1 MISKKIV
8 VKIAAGLG
16 NQMFM
21 YANAYT
27 LSKKYSLNLTID
39 NTSGYFQ
46 KKNRTLSREYR
57 LDIFNISSKKSCSVD
72 KFDNYLKHYVKKFLV
87 FFDIF
92 CFNKTFLK
100 EKTNKNKKSSFIPID
115 LSKCKKK
122 IYIEGYYQS
131 EKYFFDF
138 KKDIQNEFSVN
149 LIDTDFKDTYKTKLV
164 NTNSV
169 SLHLRRNRFKS
180 NDGKFG
186 DPNYKGQV
194 TFDNV
199 IDYVNRGINYFR
211 KNTNNP
217 HFFIWS
223 DNFDDIERYFSGDD
237 FTYIK
242 GENIKHDFYLFQ
254 FAKNFVVSPS
264 TFHWWGAWL
273 NNSDNKICLRPS
285 NINPTNNTDFWP
297 DNWRAI

>member
-1 MISKKIV
+1 MNSKKIV

-27 LSKKYSLNLTID
+27 LSKKYSLNLTVD

-46 KKNRTLSREYR
+46 KKNRTLSREYG
-57 LDIFNISSKKSCSVD
+57 LDIFNLSSKKSSKED
-72 KFDNYLKHYVKKFLV
+72 KFDTYLKHFFKKFLV
-87 FFDIF
+87 FFDKF
-92 CFNKTFLK
+92 FSKKTFFK
-100 EKTNKNKKSSFIPID
+100 EKINNEKMSYFIPID
-115 LSKCKKK
+115 ISNSKKK

-131 EKYFFDF
+131 EKYFSEF
-138 KKDIQNEFSVN
+138 KKNIRSEFSINLNDVNVKDIYKKN
-149 LIDTDFKDTYKTKLV
+149 LI

-186 DPNYKGQV
+186 DQNYKGTV

-199 IDYVNRGINYFR
+199 IDYVNRGIDYFR
-211 KNTNNP
+211 KNTDNP
-217 HFFIWS
+217 HFFVWS
-223 DNFDDIERYFSGDD
+223 DNFEDIEKYFVGDD
-237 FTYIK
+237 FTYVK

-254 FAKNFVVSPS
+254 FAKNFIVSPS

-273 NNSDNKICLRPS
+273 NNSVNKICIRPK
-285 NINPTNNTDFWP
+285 NINPSNNKDFWP
-297 DNWRAI
+297 EKWMVI

>member
-1 MISKKIV
+1 MNSKKIV

-27 LSKKYSLNLTID
+27 LSKKYSLNLTVD

-46 KKNRTLSREYR
+46 KKNRTLSREYG
-57 LDIFNISSKKSCSVD
+57 LDIFNLSSKKSSKED
-72 KFDNYLKHYVKKFLV
+72 KFDTYLKHFFKKFLV
-87 FFDIF
+87 FFDKF
-92 CFNKTFLK
+92 FSKKTFFK
-100 EKTNKNKKSSFIPID
+100 EKINNEKMSYFIPID
-115 LSKCKKK
+115 LSNSKKK

-131 EKYFFDF
+131 EKYFSEF
-138 KKDIQNEFSVN
+138 KKNIRSEFSINLNDVNVKDIYKKN
-149 LIDTDFKDTYKTKLV
+149 LI

-186 DPNYKGQV
+186 DQNYKGTV
-194 TFDNV
+194 TFESV
-199 IDYVNRGINYFR
+199 IDYVNRGIDYFR
-211 KNTNNP
+211 KNTDNP
-217 HFFIWS
+217 HFFVWS
-223 DNFDDIERYFSGDD
+223 DNFEDIEKYFVGDD
-237 FTYIK
+237 FTYVK

-254 FAKNFVVSPS
+254 FAKNFIVSPS

-273 NNSDNKICLRPS
+273 NNSVNKICIRPK
-285 NINPTNNTDFWP
+285 NINPSNNKDFWP
-297 DNWRAI
+297 EKWLVI

>member
-1 MISKKIV
+1 MTSKKII
-8 VKIAAGLG
+8 VKIAAGMG

-27 LSKKYSLNLTID
+27 LSKKYSLNLKVD

-46 KKNRTLSREYR
+46 KKNRTLSREYG
-57 LDIFNISSKKSCSVD
+57 LDIFNLSSKKSLNED
-72 KFDNYLKHYVKKFLV
+72 KFDTYLKHFFKKILV
-87 FFDIF
+87 FLDIF
-92 CFNKTFLK
+92 CSKKTFFK
-100 EKTNKNKKSSFIPID
+100 EKINKDKMSSFIPIN
-115 LSKCKKK
+115 LSKSAKK

-131 EKYFFDF
+131 EKYFSEF
-138 KKDIQNEFSVN
+138 KKNIRNEFTIDLTDIKFIDKYKKN
-149 LIDTDFKDTYKTKLV
+149 LI

-186 DPNYKGQV
+186 DQNYKGPV
-194 TFDNV
+194 LFDDV
-199 IDYVNRGINYFR
+199 INYVNRGIDYFR
-211 KNTNNP
+211 KNTANP
-217 HFFIWS
+217 HFFVWS
-223 DNFDDIERYFSGDD
+223 DNFDEIERYFDGDN

-254 FAKNFVVSPS
+254 FAKNFIVSPS

-273 NNSDNKICLRPS
+273 NSSANKICLRPK
-285 NINPTNNTDFWP
+285 NINPSNNTDFWP
-297 DNWRAI
+297 ETWKAI

>member
-1 MISKKIV
+1 MNSKKIV

-27 LSKKYSLNLTID
+27 LSKKYSLNLTVD

-46 KKNRTLSREYR
+46 KKNRTLSREYG
-57 LDIFNISSKKSCSVD
+57 LDIFNLSSKKSSKED
-72 KFDNYLKHYVKKFLV
+72 KFDTYLKHFLKKFLV
-87 FFDIF
+87 FFDKF
-92 CFNKTFLK
+92 FSKKTFFK
-100 EKTNKNKKSSFIPID
+100 EKINNEKMSYFIPID
-115 LSKCKKK
+115 LSNSKKK

-131 EKYFFDF
+131 EKYFSEF
-138 KKDIQNEFSVN
+138 KKNIRSEFSINLTDVNVKDIYKKN
-149 LIDTDFKDTYKTKLV
+149 LI

-186 DPNYKGQV
+186 DQNYKGTV
-194 TFDNV
+194 TFESV
-199 IDYVNRGINYFR
+199 IDYVNRGIDYFR
-211 KNTNNP
+211 KNTDNP
-217 HFFIWS
+217 HFFVWS
-223 DNFDDIERYFSGDD
+223 DNFEDIEKYFVGDD
-237 FTYIK
+237 FTYVK

-254 FAKNFVVSPS
+254 FAKNFIVSPS

-273 NNSDNKICLRPS
+273 NNSVNKICIRPK
-285 NINPTNNTDFWP
+285 NINPSNNKDFWP
-297 DNWRAI
+297 EKWLVI

>member
-1 MISKKIV
+1 MNSKKIV

-27 LSKKYSLNLTID
+27 LSKKYSLNLTVD

-46 KKNRTLSREYR
+46 KKNRTLSREYG
-57 LDIFNISSKKSCSVD
+57 LDIFNLSSKKSSKED
-72 KFDNYLKHYVKKFLV
+72 KFDTYLKHFFKKFLV
-87 FFDIF
+87 FFDKF
-92 CFNKTFLK
+92 FSKKTFFK
-100 EKTNKNKKSSFIPID
+100 EKINNEKMSYFIPID
-115 LSKCKKK
+115 LSNSKKK

-131 EKYFFDF
+131 EKYFSEF
-138 KKDIQNEFSVN
+138 KKNIRSEFSINLTDVNVKDIYKKN
-149 LIDTDFKDTYKTKLV
+149 LI

-186 DPNYKGQV
+186 DQNYKGTI
-194 TFDNV
+194 TFESV
-199 IDYVNRGINYFR
+199 IDYVNRGIDYFR
-211 KNTNNP
+211 KNTDNP
-217 HFFIWS
+217 HFFVWS
-223 DNFDDIERYFSGDD
+223 DNFEDIEKYFVGDD
-237 FTYIK
+237 FTYVK

-254 FAKNFVVSPS
+254 FAKNFIVSPS

-273 NNSDNKICLRPS
+273 NNSVNKICIRPK
-285 NINPTNNTDFWP
+285 NINPSNNKDFWP
-297 DNWRAI
+297 EKWLVI

>member
-1 MISKKIV
+1 MNSKKIV

-27 LSKKYSLNLTID
+27 LSKKYSLNLTVD

-46 KKNRTLSREYR
+46 KKNRTLSREYG
-57 LDIFNISSKKSCSVD
+57 LDIFNLSSKKSSKED
-72 KFDNYLKHYVKKFLV
+72 KFDTYLKHFFKKFLV
-87 FFDIF
+87 FFDKF
-92 CFNKTFLK
+92 FSKKTFFK
-100 EKTNKNKKSSFIPID
+100 EKINNEKMSYFIPID
-115 LSKCKKK
+115 ISNSKKK

-131 EKYFFDF
+131 EKYFSEF
-138 KKDIQNEFSVN
+138 KKNIRSEFSINLNDVN
-149 LIDTDFKDTYKTKLV
+149 VKDIYKKNLV

-186 DPNYKGQV
+186 DQNYKGTV
-194 TFDNV
+194 TFESV
-199 IDYVNRGINYFR
+199 IDYVNRGIDYFR
-211 KNTNNP
+211 KNTDNP
-217 HFFIWS
+217 HFFVWS
-223 DNFDDIERYFSGDD
+223 DNFEDIEKYFVGDD
-237 FTYIK
+237 FTYVK

-254 FAKNFVVSPS
+254 FAKNFIVSPS

-273 NNSDNKICLRPS
+273 NNSVNKICIRPK
-285 NINPTNNTDFWP
+285 NINPSNNKDFWP
-297 DNWRAI
+297 EKWLVI